1 MWHEIWRGTIRG
13 LAIVAVIYSVALIYA
28 CLTTPELSHTFW
40 R

>member
-28 CLTTPELSHTFW
+28 RLTAPELSHTFW